1 MKVTEG
7 SKTPH
12 KHEADLYQNSQ
23 LTREATDVKWTTK
36 RWHCTWV
43 EVKFMWASHV
53 TLHMC
58 AVCTNY
64 CYSWVRISTEVL
76 CDTTEIYPHNI

>member
-23 LTREATDVKWTTK
+23 LTREATDVK
-36 RWHCTWV
+36 
-43 EVKFMWASHV
+43 
-53 TLHMC
+53 
-58 AVCTNY
+58 
-64 CYSWVRISTEVL
+64 
-76 CDTTEIYPHNI
+76 